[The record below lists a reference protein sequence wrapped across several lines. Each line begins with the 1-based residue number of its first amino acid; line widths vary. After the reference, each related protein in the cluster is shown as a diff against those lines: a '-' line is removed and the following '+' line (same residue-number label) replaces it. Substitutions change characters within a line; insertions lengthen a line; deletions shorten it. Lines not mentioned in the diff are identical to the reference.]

1 MEEEYDER
9 KEGNMSLIQ
18 EIPDSF
24 WGLFRSCNRE
34 IYMEAL
40 LRINEEYEY
49 SNYYLSREVCIRTL
63 NEYFS
68 QKSVG
73 LMWDEYE
80 GEADVLEP
88 VATRILNWL
97 IRTGWLRK
105 VEDYNSLTTNIVIPD
120 YAAVMIEAMEKL
132 MTEEEDTTQ
141 LYIQNVYAILFSLKH
156 DPRANVSLLDT
167 ALINTRKL
175 NKALQDML
183 HNMDKFFG
191 SLLEQRA
198 YGELLRD
205 HLEKYVEEVVRR
217 KYHILKTSDNF
228 YIYKAD
234 IKQWIG
240 QMREDSEW
248 MEELCSRSMRGS
260 RGRSGRLNTAAAGPD
275 DVSETENRDAR
286 TSEAASESLR
296 LESEVLEKLDLIERG
311 FDDIEH
317 RISNM
322 DKEHSKY
329 VRATV
334 SRLNYLLNEDDDM
347 KGLVIQ
353 LLNRMAET
361 QGAQREQLITA
372 VGVRMNLSQ
381 VDILSSQS
389 LYKRRRRKAD
399 FQEGL
404 EPEEEQEEL
413 SREELLELNK
423 LKKRFSRE
431 QIEEFVTSR
440 MKDGVMQVAEDTVES
455 EEDFEKLILAYDYSI
470 RRKSMFQAVPV
481 QTGKEQNAELCST
494 DGGRTEAAENA
505 GQPEMVDNGR
515 YRYPRLMF
523 IRRGK

>member
-1 MEEEYDER
+1 
-9 KEGNMSLIQ
+9 MSLLQ

-40 LRINEEYEY
+40 LCINEEYEY
-49 SNYYLSREVCIRTL
+49 SNYYLSREVCIQTL
-63 NEYFS
+63 GEYFS
-68 QKSVG
+68 RKNVG
-73 LMWDEYE
+73 LLWDEYE
-80 GEADVLEP
+80 GELDVLEP

-97 IRTGWLRK
+97 LRTGWLRK

-191 SLLEQRA
+191 SLLEQKA

-205 HLEKYVEEVVRR
+205 HLEGYVEEVVKR

-234 IKQWIG
+234 IKRWIG
-240 QMREDSEW
+240 QMREDGQWLE
-248 MEELCSRSMRGS
+248 MLCTRSMRG
-260 RGRSGRLNTAAAGPD
+260 RGGADEEASQ
-275 DVSETENRDAR
+275 RDPAL
-286 TSEAASESLR
+286 EAS
-296 LESEVLEKLDLIERG
+296 VLEKLDLIERG

-353 LLNRMAET
+353 LLNRMAGAT
-361 QGAQREQLITA
+361 GAQREKLITA
-372 VGVRMNLSQ
+372 TGAKMNLSQ

-389 LYKRRRRKAD
+389 LYKRRKKKAD
-399 FQEGL
+399 FQETL
-404 EPEEEQEEL
+404 APEEEQEEL
-413 SREELLELNK
+413 SREELLDLNK
-423 LKKRFSRE
+423 IKKRYSKA
-431 QIEEFVTSR
+431 QIEEFVTGR
-440 MKDGVMQVAEDTVES
+440 MKNGVMEVTEETVAS

-470 RRKSMFQAVPV
+470 RRKSLFQAVQV
-481 QTGKEQNAELCST
+481 QSGEKSRLAGGNAAGEDASGGST
-494 DGGRTEAAENA
+494 LDTPTEMIN
-505 GQPEMVDNGR
+505 NGR
-515 YRYPRLMF
+515 YCYPKLLFR
-523 IRRGK
+523 RRGK

>member
-1 MEEEYDER
+1 
-9 KEGNMSLIQ
+9 MSLLQ
-18 EIPDSF
+18 QIPDSF

-40 LRINEEYEY
+40 LCINEEYEY
-49 SNYYLSREVCIRTL
+49 SNYYLSREVCIQTL
-63 NEYFS
+63 NEHFS
-68 QKSVG
+68 RKQVG
-73 LMWDEYE
+73 LLWDEYE
-80 GEADVLEP
+80 GELDVLEP

-97 IRTGWLRK
+97 LRTGWLRK

-205 HLEKYVEEVVRR
+205 HLEGYVEEVVRR

-234 IKQWIG
+234 IKRWIG
-240 QMREDSEW
+240 QMREDGEW
-248 MEELCSRSMRGS
+248 LETLCARSLRGQGSAHRAAVPAGADDGGMLGDTAGSTEE
-260 RGRSGRLNTAAAGPD
+260 SGGAAGAAMPGRHPD
-275 DVSETENRDAR
+275 L
-286 TSEAASESLR
+286 EAK
-296 LESEVLEKLDLIERG
+296 VLEKLDLIERG

-317 RISNM
+317 RIANM

-353 LLNRMAET
+353 LLNRMA
-361 QGAQREQLITA
+361 GAEGARREQLITA
-372 VGVRMNLSQ
+372 VGARMNLSQ
-381 VDILSSQS
+381 VDIVSSQS
-389 LYKRRRRKAD
+389 LYKRRKKKAD
-399 FQEGL
+399 FQETL
-404 EPEEEQEEL
+404 APEEEQEEL
-413 SREELLELNK
+413 SREELLDLNK
-423 LKKRFSRE
+423 IKKRFSRA
-431 QIEEFVTSR
+431 QIEEFITGR
-440 MKDGVMQVAEDTVES
+440 MKDGVLEVSEATVES
-455 EEDFEKLILAYDYSI
+455 GEDFEKLILAYDYSI

-481 QTGKEQNAELCST
+481 QREPDSL
-494 DGGRTEAAENA
+494 
-505 GQPEMVDNGR
+505 EMIDNGR
-515 YRYPRLMF
+515 YRYPKLIF

>member
-1 MEEEYDER
+1 
-9 KEGNMSLIQ
+9 MSLIR

-40 LRINEEYEY
+40 LRINDEYEY
-49 SNYYLSREVCIRTL
+49 SNYYLSREVCIQTL

-68 QKSVG
+68 QRSVA
-73 LMWDEYE
+73 LMQDEYE
-80 GEADVLEP
+80 GELDVLEP
-88 VATRILNWL
+88 MATRVLGWL

-105 VEDYNSLTTNIVIPD
+105 VEDYNSMTTNIVIPD

-132 MTEEEDTTQ
+132 TTDEEDATQ
-141 LYIQNVYAILFSLKH
+141 VYIQNVYAILFSLRH
-156 DPRANVSLLDT
+156 DPRAGVSLLDT

-191 SLLEQRA
+191 SLLEQRV

-205 HLEKYVEEVVRR
+205 HLEGYVQEVVQK

-234 IKQWIG
+234 IKRWLG
-240 QMREDSEW
+240 LMREDGEW
-248 MEELCSRSMRGS
+248 LDGVCSRSMGR
-260 RGRSGRLNTAAAGPD
+260 RGRRGQGGVPDGVGLSPGASGGTDGANDSLGIEDLERYHKI
-275 DVSETENRDAR
+275 
-286 TSEAASESLR
+286 EAD
-296 LESEVLEKLDLIERG
+296 VLEKLDLIDRG

-317 RISNM
+317 RIANM

-353 LLNRMAET
+353 LLNRLAASGDQET
-361 QGAQREQLITA
+361 MITA
-372 VGVRMNLSQ
+372 IGARMNLSQ
-381 VDILSSQS
+381 VDILSNQS

-399 FQEGL
+399 FHEGL
-404 EPEEEQEEL
+404 AEEEIPEEL
-413 SREELLELNK
+413 SREALLDLNK
-423 LKKRFSRE
+423 IKKRYSKK
-431 QIEEFVTSR
+431 QIEEFIGSR
-440 MKDGVMQVAEDTVES
+440 MKDGMLEVTADTVQN

-470 RRKSMFQAVPV
+470 RKRSIFRVL
-481 QTGKEQNAELCST
+481 ES
-494 DGGRTEAAENA
+494 EAAGA
-505 GQPEMVDNGR
+505 GEADQPEMIERDG
-515 YRYPRLMF
+515 YRYPKLTF
-523 IRRGK
+523 IRRHT

>member
-1 MEEEYDER
+1 
-9 KEGNMSLIQ
+9 MSLIQ

-40 LRINEEYEY
+40 LCINEEYEY

-68 QKSVG
+68 RKNVG
-73 LMWDEYE
+73 LLWDEYE
-80 GEADVLEP
+80 GELDVLEP

-205 HLEKYVEEVVRR
+205 HLEGYVEEVVRR

-240 QMREDSEW
+240 QMREDSGW
-248 MEELCSRSMRGS
+248 METLCSRTLRG
-260 RGRSGRLNTAAAGPD
+260 GRRMPASGPAPAPDTEAKVLEEEAQKAAAL
-275 DVSETENRDAR
+275 
-286 TSEAASESLR
+286 EA
-296 LESEVLEKLDLIERG
+296 EVLEKLDLIERG

-317 RISNM
+317 RIANM

-353 LLNRMAET
+353 LLNRMAGSR
-361 QGAQREQLITA
+361 GAQREKLITA
-372 VGVRMNLSQ
+372 VGARMNLSQ
-381 VDILSSQS
+381 VDMLSNQS
-389 LYKRRRRKAD
+389 LYRRRKKKAD
-399 FQEGL
+399 FQESL
-404 EPEEEQEEL
+404 EPEEEQTEL

-423 LKKRFSRE
+423 LKKRFSRA

-440 MKDGVMQVAEDTVES
+440 MENGVLEVTEDTVES
-455 EEDFEKLILAYDYSI
+455 QEDFEKLILAYDYSI
-470 RRKSMFQAVPV
+470 RRKSMFQTVPA
-481 QTGKEQNAELCST
+481 QAEKREDAESST
-494 DGGRTEAAENA
+494 
-505 GQPEMVDNGR
+505 QPEMIDNGR
-515 YRYPRLMF
+515 YRYPKLIF

>member
-1 MEEEYDER
+1 
-9 KEGNMSLIQ
+9 MSLLQ
-18 EIPDSF
+18 EIPDRF

-40 LRINEEYEY
+40 LCINGEYEY
-49 SNYYLSREVCIRTL
+49 SNYYLSREVCIQTL
-63 NEYFS
+63 NEHFFR
-68 QKSVG
+68 KNIG
-73 LMWDEYE
+73 LMQDEYE
-80 GEADVLEP
+80 GELDVLEP

-97 IRTGWLRK
+97 LRTGWLRK

-132 MTEEEDTTQ
+132 MTEEEDATQ
-141 LYIQNVYAILFSLKH
+141 LYIQNVYAILFSLKN
-156 DPRANVSLLDT
+156 DSKANVSLLDT

-205 HLEKYVEEVVRR
+205 HLEGYVEEVVKR

-234 IKQWIG
+234 IKRWIG
-240 QMREDSEW
+240 QMREDGDW
-248 MEELCSRSMRGS
+248 MEALCERSLRGRTGPLRGS
-260 RGRSGRLNTAAAGPD
+260 KEDAQESADAAERKLAQ
-275 DVSETENRDAR
+275 
-286 TSEAASESLR
+286 EAD
-296 LESEVLEKLDLIERG
+296 VLEKLDLIERG

-353 LLNRMAET
+353 LLNKMA
-361 QGAQREQLITA
+361 GAEGMQREKLISA
-372 VGVRMNLSQ
+372 AGQRMNLSQ
-381 VDILSSQS
+381 VDILSAQS
-389 LYKRRRRKAD
+389 LYKRRRKKAD
-399 FQEGL
+399 FGESL
-404 EPEEEQEEL
+404 APEEEQEEL
-413 SREELLELNK
+413 SREELLDLNK
-423 LKKRFSRE
+423 IKKRYSRA
-431 QIEEFVTSR
+431 QIEEFITGR
-440 MKDGVMQVAEDTVES
+440 MKDGVMEVTAQTVEN
-455 EEDFEKLILAYDYSI
+455 EEDFDKLILAYDYSV
-470 RRKSMFQAVPV
+470 RRKSLFKAVPSRQEDDV
-481 QTGKEQNAELCST
+481 Q
-494 DGGRTEAAENA
+494 
-505 GQPEMVDNGR
+505 MIDNGS
-515 YRYPRLMF
+515 YCYPKLIF

>member
-1 MEEEYDER
+1 
-9 KEGNMSLIQ
+9 MSLLK

-40 LRINEEYEY
+40 LCINEEYEY
-49 SNYYLSREVCIRTL
+49 SNYYLSREVCIQTL

-68 QKSVG
+68 RKNVG
-73 LMWDEYE
+73 LLWDEYE
-80 GEADVLEP
+80 GELDVLEP

-97 IRTGWLRK
+97 LRTGWLRK
-105 VEDYNSLTTNIVIPD
+105 VEDYNTLTTNIIIPD

-156 DPRANVSLLDT
+156 DPRANISLLDT

-175 NKALQDML
+175 NKVLQDML

-191 SLLEQRA
+191 SLLDQRA

-205 HLEKYVEEVVRR
+205 HLEGYVEEVVKR

-234 IKQWIG
+234 IKLWIG
-240 QMREDSEW
+240 QMREDGEW
-248 MEELCSRSMRGS
+248 L
-260 RGRSGRLNTAAAGPD
+260 
-275 DVSETENRDAR
+275 
-286 TSEAASESLR
+286 ESLCAR
-296 LESEVLEKLDLIERG
+296 SLRGQAGNESHAVNPELEAQLLEKLDLIERG

-317 RISNM
+317 RIANM

-353 LLNRMAET
+353 LLNRMAGAS
-361 QGAQREQLITA
+361 GAQREKLITA
-372 VGVRMNLSQ
+372 AGAKMNLSQ
-381 VDILSSQS
+381 VDILSGQS
-389 LYKRRRRKAD
+389 LYKRRKKKMD
-399 FQEGL
+399 FQETL
-404 EPEEEQEEL
+404 APEEEQKEL
-413 SREELLELNK
+413 SREELLDLNK
-423 LKKRFSRE
+423 IKKRYSKA
-431 QIEEFVTSR
+431 QIEEFVTGR
-440 MKDGVMQVAEDTVES
+440 MKDGVMEVSEETVS
-455 EEDFEKLILAYDYSI
+455 DQEDFEKLILAYDYSI
-470 RRKSMFQAVPV
+470 RRKSPFQAVQVRDDAPD
-481 QTGKEQNAELCST
+481 TP
-494 DGGRTEAAENA
+494 TEMIN
-505 GQPEMVDNGR
+505 NGR
-515 YRYPRLMF
+515 YCYPKLLF
-523 IRRGK
+523 IKVK